1 MTNSVLG
8 IVGGSGVY
16 DIEMDNARWE
26 RVDSPWGEPS
36 DEVRR
41 ERSVACLWCS
51 CPVMAAATGSHRA
64 TSTTAPT
71 LTS

>member
-26 RVDSPWGEPS
+26 RVDSPWGLPS

-41 ERSVACLWCS
+41 GEIGGCRWCS
-51 CPVMAAATGSHRA
+51 CPVMAGVTGCHRA

-71 LTS
+71 STS